1 MSDQPPHVGTAV
13 MTFIRLAPV
22 SVVLMAL
29 SVAVA
34 VASGLGEKLE
44 LLTWL
49 TLADLRGFDRTIA
62 GGLSAVQSGEVW
74 RLVTPT
80 FIHFGIVHLVF
91 NMWWVKDLGH
101 LIEQRWS
108 SRTLVLLVLVS
119 AVLSNIAQFV
129 VNWDF
134 QHGVRYANAL
144 SGGMSGVVY
153 ALLGYI
159 WIRGRSDPSAGIRL
173 PQSLVLM
180 MLGWLVF
187 CMTGVLGHI
196 GNTAHAVGLLVGMSW
211 GWIAAQRSQRPSGR
225 EADFGD
231 GHR

>member
-1 MSDQPPHVGTAV
+1 MA
-13 MTFIRLAPV
+13 FIRQAPV

-34 VASGLGEKLE
+34 LASGLGEKLE

-49 TLADLRGFDRTIA
+49 TLADLRSERSIA

-74 RLVTPT
+74 RLITPI
-80 FIHFGIVHLVF
+80 FIHFGILHLVF
-91 NMWWVKDLGH
+91 NMLWLKDLGH

-108 SRTLVLLVLVS
+108 SRTLLLLVLVS
-119 AVLSNIAQFV
+119 AVLSNISQFV

-134 QHGVRYANAL
+134 QNGVRFANAL

-159 WIRGRSDPSAGIRL
+159 WIRGRCDPHAGIRL
-173 PQSLVLM
+173 PPSIVWM

-187 CMTGVLGHI
+187 CMTGMIGHI
-196 GNTAHAVGLLVGMSW
+196 GNSAHAVGLLVGMAW
-211 GWIAAQRSQRPSGR
+211 GWIAAQRSQRPSR
-225 EADFGD
+225 PSN
-231 GHR
+231 GHT